1 MNRSSLSRRVH
12 RTIAALAVA
21 AAAASLAG
29 AGSAAATPAP
39 STAYVDSV
47 TPITEQRW
55 RVEVYSP
62 AMDTVVPLDV
72 LRPADDSAP
81 RPVLYALGGAG
92 VGVIEGTGWI
102 ESSNIAEFYSD
113 KNVNVVIP
121 ATGNFSY
128 FTDWAEDDP
137 VLGRN
142 KWETFLTRE
151 LPPVIDAELGANGVQ
166 SILGMS
172 MSAGSALD
180 LAIRSG
186 DLYSGVAA
194 FSGCVRTSDTIGRQY
209 VKLVVE
215 RRGKGNADNMW
226 GPAGDPRWAEHDVYL
241 NAEGLRGKELY
252 LASRNG
258 LPGVYD
264 VPGQERAA
272 GESFNTQIV
281 VGGAIEAATQ
291 ICTSQLVNR
300 LDELGIPVT
309 ADLGS
314 SGTHSWGYWEDDLR
328 DSWPT
333 LAASMGVEIR

>member
-1 MNRSSLSRRVH
+1 MKRSALSPRAC
-12 RTIAALAVA
+12 RTVAALGAVA
-21 AAAASLAG
+21 VGIAPILG
-29 AGSAAATPAP
+29 AGPAAATPAP
-39 STAYVDSV
+39 AGAYVENV
-47 TPITEQRW
+47 TSITEQHW
-55 RVEVYSP
+55 KIDVYSP

-92 VGVIEGTGWI
+92 VGTIEGTGWI
-102 ESSNIAEFYSD
+102 ESSDIVEFYAD
-113 KNVNVVIP
+113 KNVNVVVP

-142 KWETFLTRE
+142 KWETFLTEE
-151 LPPVIDAELGANGVQ
+151 LPPVIDAELGTNGVQ

-180 LAIRSG
+180 LAIRSD
-186 DLYSGVAA
+186 DLYSGVAS
-194 FSGCVRTSDTIGRQY
+194 FSGCVRTSDPIGRQF

-215 RRGKGNADNMW
+215 RRGKGDATNMW
-226 GPAGDPRWAEHDVYL
+226 GPDTDPRWAEHDVYL
-241 NAEGLRGKELY
+241 NAEGLRGKALY
-252 LASRNG
+252 LTSRNG
-258 LPGVYD
+258 LPGEYD

-281 VGGAIEAATQ
+281 VGGAIEIATLA
-291 ICTSQLVNR
+291 CTTQLVGR
-300 LDELGIPVT
+300 LGELGIPVT

-328 DSWPT
+328 NSWPV
-333 LAASMGVEIR
+333 LAASMGVEI